1 MHIANYFTPILNE
14 IGYEEDP
21 KDDDMTKKIRPKLA
35 FYACALG
42 NPTCRSAAADK
53 LNKYFADRAIHK

>member
-1 MHIANYFTPILNE
+1 MHIANYFTPIPNE

-42 NPTCRSAAADK
+42 NPTCRSAATDK
-53 LNKYFADRAIHK
+53 LVEYGHEYAMLK